1 MRNRALWAALV
12 LVGLLV
18 PTGCSAPPAR
28 LPDGVD
34 AWLHQQRS
42 DVAEDRAQVR
52 IVNDTASDL
61 EISELRV
68 ADARF
73 RADLVRAKRATVPAG
88 AAVDLA
94 VQLPGPSCGGVA
106 SEGDG
111 RLTLVLAGGRE
122 VSGSLRDALGFLD
135 RLHAAQCR
143 RAAVER
149 VVELRWGAFTPSPPG
164 EPARLDL
171 TLTPTGV
178 EGDVRVRALQTTN
191 LLRFG
196 REDAGRWALGTAGAA
211 AEGTVSVPL
220 WPQRC
225 DPHVVQEDKR
235 GTVFTLEVDV
245 EGEAGTIELPADDR
259 TRARILT
266 WVAQWCR
273 FGG

>member
-1 MRNRALWAALV
+1 MRRRALWAAIV
-12 LVGLLV
+12 LVGLVV
-18 PTGCSAPPAR
+18 PTGCSAPPPR
-28 LPDGVD
+28 LPAGLD
-34 AWLHQQRS
+34 AGLHQQRS
-42 DVAEDRAQVR
+42 DVAEERAQVR

-61 EISELRV
+61 EIAELRI
-68 ADARF
+68 ADPRF
-73 RADLVRAKRATVPAG
+73 RTDVVRAKPATVTAG
-88 AAVDLA
+88 SGVDLA
-94 VQLPGPSCGGVA
+94 VQLPPPSCDGVA

-111 RLTLVLAGGRE
+111 LLTLVLADGTE

-143 RAAVER
+143 RLAVER
-149 VVELRWGAFTPSPPG
+149 VVELHWGAFTPSPAG

-171 TLTPTGV
+171 TLTPTGAA
-178 EGDVRVRALQTTN
+178 GDVRVRALQTTN
-191 LLRFG
+191 LLRFE
-196 REDAGRWALGTAGAA
+196 RVDTGRWALGAAGPA
-211 AEGTVSVPL
+211 AEGTFAVPL

-225 DPHVVQEDKR
+225 DPHVVQDDKS

-245 EGEAGTIELPADDR
+245 AGETGAIELPVDER